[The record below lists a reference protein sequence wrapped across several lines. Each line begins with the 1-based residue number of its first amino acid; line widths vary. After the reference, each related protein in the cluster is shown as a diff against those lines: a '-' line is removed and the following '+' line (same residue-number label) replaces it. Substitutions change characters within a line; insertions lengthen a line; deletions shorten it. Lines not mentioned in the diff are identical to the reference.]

1 MDERTSS
8 AASHGLD
15 QEVACAPS
23 GIYPTFEFSGVHE
36 GLSRL
41 RLWIAVNGAVGLT
54 LREAADIA
62 SLEPHYL
69 SRVFR
74 RRVGR
79 TFLGWTRQYRTICAL
94 RAIESC
100 RYSIGEVSRLIAYRN
115 RRTLERIIKAATGY
129 TPAELQRLS
138 RDRNRSP
145 GSGRVSR

>member
-41 RLWIAVNGAVGLT
+41 RLWIAVNGAVGRS

-79 TFLGWTRQYRTICAL
+79 TFLDG
-94 RAIESC
+94 RAST
-100 RYSIGEVSRLIAYRN
+100 GQFARLE
-115 RRTLERIIKAATGY
+115 LLKAADTALVRFRGLSRIKIG
-129 TPAELQRLS
+129 ARLS
-138 RDRNRSP
+138 
-145 GSGRVSR
+145 G